1 LRIIIQLNK
10 IVERKYIIFILI
22 CFCQISF
29 SQIPYKLDGSLVC
42 FDELNNISYFFDS
55 GSEISAIFSDS
66 VFVKSSIFKP
76 TKFSYSFTRDALG
89 NLVINRKIRLNVS
102 IPKVCN
108 VNQNL
113 SLIQSKDPCFNNII
127 MLGIKEFQNS
137 VIFINNNTKS
147 INYKAVSPIN
157 SDDYFVISM
166 KKEWLSGLR
175 YVYLNVGFKK
185 IKFLVDL
192 GYSGGVGLKK
202 DYDFKGY
209 DIENRDVILST
220 FSEKNLIESFEII
233 KDIIISKKEN
243 DFKISSDIAISRRL
257 VSNLLGVKFFIQFE
271 SVVFDFQKNILY
283 LSKKMLP
290 KSETRPFRL
299 SFIEDNI
306 VISSISHNSKIYAEG
321 FRIGDK
327 IKILNYDV
335 SKFTQ
340 DEKCNI
346 DNIYFDFIK
355 NKVQENV
362 SFIKIY

>member
-1 LRIIIQLNK
+1 
-10 IVERKYIIFILI
+10 
-22 CFCQISF
+22 
-29 SQIPYKLDGSLVC
+29 
-42 FDELNNISYFFDS
+42 
-55 GSEISAIFSDS
+55 
-66 VFVKSSIFKP
+66 
-76 TKFSYSFTRDALG
+76 
-89 NLVINRKIRLNVS
+89 
-102 IPKVCN
+102 
-108 VNQNL
+108 
-113 SLIQSKDPCFNNII
+113 
-127 MLGIKEFQNS
+127 
-137 VIFINNNTKS
+137 
-147 INYKAVSPIN
+147 
-157 SDDYFVISM
+157 M

-175 YVYLNVGFKK
+175 YVYLNVGSKK

-202 DYDFKGY
+202 DYDFNGY
-209 DIENRDVILST
+209 EIENRDVILST

-355 NKVQENV
+355 KKGQENV